1 MLRNTV
7 LTLLIAAEATHGQ
20 AAFTLRKTYDSS
32 NFLDSFNFR
41 DRAYFDSI
49 DPGYEGDPTGGS
61 VNYLSRSQAVA
72 SGIVNTN
79 NGKVHLGVNSVD
91 KAALL
96 TPGGSRHGRGSVRL
110 ESKESYSSGILI
122 ADIEHMPGTAC
133 GIWPAYWSY
142 NFDEDPVG
150 EIDIIEGINGN
161 QNGNYVSLHTCGACI
176 FNRPGGAEPRNNCNI
191 GGSDTRYCTDGNN
204 YSGCGNTMPSGSYG
218 KTFNANKGGIYATWL
233 TTEAVK
239 IWWFPRNNI
248 PADIKNGKPE
258 PNTWGQP
265 ATSQFVNANG
275 NCDVGRYF
283 KKQTIIFNTAFCGS
297 NIDQG
302 IWNQEC
308 RASTGYATCDDY
320 VTNQPGA
327 FKEAYWTINSLKLY
341 Q

>member
-7 LTLLIAAEATHGQ
+7 LALLIAAEATHGQ

-96 TPGGSRHGRGSVRL
+96 TPGGSKHGRGSVRL

-133 GIWPAYWSY
+133 GVCWSY

-176 FNRPGGAEPRNNCNI
+176 FNRPGGADPRNNCNI

-204 YSGCGNTMPSGSYG
+204 
-218 KTFNANKGGIYATWL
+218 
-233 TTEAVK
+233 
-239 IWWFPRNNI
+239 
-248 PADIKNGKPE
+248 
-258 PNTWGQP
+258 
-265 ATSQFVNANG
+265 
-275 NCDVGRYF
+275 
-283 KKQTIIFNTAFCGS
+283 
-297 NIDQG
+297 
-302 IWNQEC
+302 
-308 RASTGYATCDDY
+308 
-320 VTNQPGA
+320 
-327 FKEAYWTINSLKLY
+327 
-341 Q
+341 